1 MIKLGIVGLGTMG
14 TLYAR
19 LAKQNPAVE
28 LRALCDLDAARL
40 QTLGEQYPGVIPY
53 GDLAQMFAGESL
65 DAVCITTPDFAHL
78 QPVLA
83 AAAARCHILLEKP
96 LATSVAEARQMVD
109 AIRNAG
115 IHCQV
120 AYTNRWTPPYVA
132 VKDMLAQGQLGR
144 LVSLHSRINNTRFT
158 PTKMLSW
165 AARSSPAWFL
175 MTHAL
180 DLACWFTDEH
190 VRTVYAVGTK
200 GFLSGLGIDVYD
212 TIQALFTFGSGIVAS
227 IESCWILPEGM
238 PLIFDFQYEI
248 VGTASAAFV
257 NTHDQMIHLATQD
270 RLVHPKTLLMD
281 YQGQLVGH
289 SQQMFDSFVRAV
301 EQNHRPLVDEMDG
314 YYNVAAIS
322 AVHES
327 LHTGAVVQLPGE

>member
-1 MIKLGIVGLGTMG
+1 MIRLGIVGLGTMG
-14 TLYAR
+14 SLYAR

-28 LRALCDLDAARL
+28 LRAFCDLDAARL
-40 QTLGEQYPGVIPY
+40 QMLEEQFSGTTPY
-53 GDLAQMFAGESL
+53 RDFRDMFAKESL

-83 AAAARCHILLEKP
+83 AAAARCHVLLEKP
-96 LATSVAEARQMVD
+96 LATTVTEARQMVA
-109 AIRNAG
+109 AIHDAG

-132 VKDMLAQGQLGR
+132 VKDMLVQGQLGR

-158 PTKMLSW
+158 PTRMLAW
-165 AARSSPAWFL
+165 ASRSSPAWFL

-180 DLACWFTDEH
+180 DLACWFSGEH

-200 GFLSGLGIDVYD
+200 GFLTSLGIDVYD
-212 TIQALFTFGSGIVAS
+212 TIQALFTFGSGVVAS

-238 PLIFDFQYEI
+238 PLIFDFQYEV

-257 NTHDQMIHLATQD
+257 NTHDQMVHLATQD
-270 RLVHPKTLLMD
+270 RFVHPKTLLMD
-281 YQGQLVGH
+281 YHGQLLGH
-289 SQQMFDSFVRAV
+289 SQQMFDSFVRVV
-301 EQNHRPLVDEMDG
+301 EHNQPPLVDEMDA
-314 YYNVAAIS
+314 YHNVAAIA

-327 LHTGAVVQLPGE
+327 LRTGTVVQLAEE